1 MAEFLGVTAAEL
13 LLTNGVDEAIH
24 LLCETYLEA
33 GDEALIVV
41 PTYSMY
47 RIYMMA
53 AGAQVISVPAGQDFR
68 FQSRM
73 CAGAL
78 RSERG

>member
-1 MAEFLGVTAAEL
+1 MVWTKRSICC
-13 LLTNGVDEAIH
+13 V
-24 LLCETYLEA
+24 ETYLEA

-53 AGAQVISVPAGQDFR
+53 AGATGHQRCRGRRFR
-68 FQSRM
+68 VSD
-73 CAGAL
+73 
-78 RSERG
+78 

>member
-1 MAEFLGVTAAEL
+1 MKRFTCFV
-13 LLTNGVDEAIH
+13 
-24 LLCETYLEA
+24 ETYLEP

-53 AGAQVISVPAGQDFR
+53 AGAQVIRRRGGQEFSIPWR
-68 FQSRM
+68 RI
-73 CAGAL
+73 CAAASL
-78 RSERG
+78 RARG